1 MKHNEKDTSIEFARR
16 LDSEDPLKEFRN
28 KFFIPK
34 MKDGTDVVYMTG
46 NSLGLQPRSARDY
59 VEQEMKDWEIWG
71 VEGHVHARKPWMPYH
86 EFLTTALAEIT
97 GSRESEVVVMNTLT
111 ANLHFLMVSFYRPAG
126 KRKKILIEGDAFP
139 SDKYAVQSQLR
150 YHGCDPDLDLIEIKA
165 RDGEYCIRQND
176 ILESISEFGD
186 EIALVM
192 IGGVNYYTGQVH
204 DMKAI
209 TEKAKEYG
217 CYVGF
222 DLAHGI
228 GNLDISLHDI
238 GMDFAAW
245 CSYKYLNGGPGCIA
259 GAFVHERHLGKHD
272 IPRFEG
278 WWGHDKA
285 TRFNMRYD
293 FNPIPT
299 IEAWQLSNPPILPMA
314 CLRASLDIFM
324 ESGMKELNMKTR
336 KMNDYMDFMIASLNN
351 DRIEVIT
358 PSDAQERGCQVSI
371 SVKNADKRLFDTI
384 MSKGVMADWREPD
397 VIRIAPVPLYNSFE
411 DIHRFAAILN
421 TSL

>member
-1 MKHNEKDTSIEFARR
+1 MEQSNMNTSLEFAQA
-16 LDSEDPLKEFRN
+16 LDAKDPLRSYRD

-34 MKDGTDVVYMTG
+34 MKDGSDVVYMTG
-46 NSLGLQPRSARDY
+46 NSLGLQPKAARDY

-86 EFLTTALAEIT
+86 EFLTAALADIT

-111 ANLHFLMVSFYRPAG
+111 ANLHFMMISFYRPDK
-126 KRKKILIEGDAFP
+126 KRRKILIEGDAFP

-150 YHGCDPDLDLIEIKA
+150 YHGFDPVKDLIEVKA
-165 RDGEYCIRQND
+165 RPAENCVRQKD
-176 ILESISEFGD
+176 ILDTIEALGE

-204 DMKAI
+204 DMQAI
-209 TEKAKEYG
+209 TKKAHEKG
-217 CYVGF
+217 CMVGF

-228 GNLDISLHDI
+228 GNLEISLHDI

-259 GAFVHERHLGKHD
+259 GAFVHERHHGEKD

-285 TRFNMRYD
+285 TRFNMRHD
-293 FNPIPT
+293 FIPIPT
-299 IEAWQLSNPPILPMA
+299 VEAWQLSNPPILPMA
-314 CLRASLDIFM
+314 CLRASLDLFKETGM
-324 ESGMKELNMKTR
+324 EALNKKTR
-336 KMNDYMDFMIASLNN
+336 KMNEYIDYMLASLKN

-358 PSDAQERGCQVSI
+358 PKASNERGCQVSI
-371 SVKNADKRLFDTI
+371 RVKNADKKLFDSI
-384 MSKGVMADWREPD
+384 MEKGVMADWREPD
-397 VIRIAPVPLYNSFE
+397 VIRTAPVPLYNSFE
-411 DIHRFAAILN
+411 DIYRFTSILE
-421 TSL
+421 SCL